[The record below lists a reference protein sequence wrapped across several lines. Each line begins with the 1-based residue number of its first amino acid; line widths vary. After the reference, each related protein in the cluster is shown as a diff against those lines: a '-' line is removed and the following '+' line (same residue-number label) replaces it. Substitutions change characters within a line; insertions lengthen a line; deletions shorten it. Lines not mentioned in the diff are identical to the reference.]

1 MRFSDFKIGV
11 RLAGGF
17 GLVMLLIVGMAMAGI
32 WRLQSVGDLT
42 EEMVGSASVKERLT
56 AEWHNQ
62 IGISGIGV
70 LAFARNT
77 ETAESPA
84 ITEKAAA
91 TRARVNAI
99 QKQLEPMLVSDEE
112 KALLAAVASVRKDY
126 AASRDAMFKLK
137 KSGDIEAARR
147 LADDRLEPQFAA
159 YLSSVAKI
167 GKYEADVGREL
178 ACCSVRAD
186 RSRLPWAI
194 SPEAVAMVSVPLR
207 TCPTILT
214 RLAFMSFSACSSRP
228 VSSLLRTSILLL
240 KSPAATVC
248 ATSTA

>member
-1 MRFSDFKIGV
+1 MRFTDLKIGV

-91 TRARVNAI
+91 TR
-99 QKQLEPMLVSDEE
+99 KDEAGANV
-112 KALLAAVASVRKDY
+112 KRLIG
-126 AASRDAMFKLK
+126 DAT
-137 KSGDIEAARR
+137 
-147 LADDRLEPQFAA
+147 
-159 YLSSVAKI
+159 VAKSNGRKVATWSSPPS
-167 GKYEADVGREL
+167 GK
-178 ACCSVRAD
+178 RA
-186 RSRLPWAI
+186 LYI
-194 SPEAVAMVSVPLR
+194 
-207 TCPTILT
+207 
-214 RLAFMSFSACSSRP
+214 
-228 VSSLLRTSILLL
+228 
-240 KSPAATVC
+240 
-248 ATSTA
+248 